1 MDRRAVRPARARRV
15 RRSWRADCA
24 AATRRTQDDRTKTL
38 TCSPQTADQREQHNV
53 S

>member
-24 AATRRTQDDRTKTL
+24 AAATRRTQDDRTKTL
-38 TCSPQTADQREQHNV
+38 NLLPADR
-53 S
+53 